1 MQSPINICH
10 GSSSHLSGLGYRCA
24 TQCHFHILHSSLQ
37 GHIQRCTCFSLP
49 YAKWLPSNSAL
60 HSTDEDTTCLFCNA
74 AGATKGNVTK
84 PDWAHVFLTV
94 TEPLD
99 PLSAQQEEETAAAL
113 RAACAD
119 LMTKHGGQLRRA
131 AVAQW
136 EVRLAAAEGAPAWR
150 VVVASPTGNCHWEGS
165 KGQTHA
171 SCWALEVGPYVK
183 TWVCN
188 SNDDGDENN
197 QCNRIGTHNGTGR
210 RSQST
215 E

>member
-1 MQSPINICH
+1 MQSSCQAVQ
-10 GSSSHLSGLGYRCA
+10 YC
-24 TQCHFHILHSSLQ
+24 TQLMRTLTF
-37 GHIQRCTCFSLP
+37 
-49 YAKWLPSNSAL
+49 
-60 HSTDEDTTCLFCNA
+60 LFCNA

-150 VVVASPTGNCHWEGS
+150 VVVASPTGNCHQKGS

-171 SCWALEVGPYVK
+171 SCWALEVGPYVNSR
-183 TWVCN
+183 VCN
-188 SNDDGDENN
+188 SNGHNDDENN
-197 QCNRIGTHNGTGR
+197 EYNRIATHNDTGR
-210 RSQST
+210 QNQST